1 VHDLFVLREV
11 SADEEGK
18 EEGRKRKRTI
28 LINATAEMR
37 TFLK

>member
-1 VHDLFVLREV
+1 LVLEEV

-18 EEGRKRKRTI
+18 GERRKRKRTI
-28 LINATAEMR
+28 LISATAEMR